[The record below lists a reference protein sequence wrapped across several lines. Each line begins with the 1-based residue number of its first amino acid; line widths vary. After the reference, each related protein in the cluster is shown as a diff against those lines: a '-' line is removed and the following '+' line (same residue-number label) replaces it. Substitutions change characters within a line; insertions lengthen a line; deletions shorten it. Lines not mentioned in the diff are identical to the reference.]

1 MSRRGRK
8 NWSNFEINKRICK
21 QLILHRVWNDLS
33 QTDLSKDIGT
43 TFQQYQKNEKCANRI
58 FAEQL
63 ISICNNRK
71 WDLAIFQ
78 NANPEDTLDEWMKKD
93 YRGIAILDTSS
104 LKSYYGE
111 NKYNKIKNAWKLLD
125 TNGSKSYY
133 GNVKDPDPDHISNMK
148 PIIPKGD

>member
-8 NWSNFEINKRICK
+8 TWSNFEINKRICK

-71 WDLAIFQ
+71 WDIALFGNI
-78 NANPEDTLDEWMKKD
+78 NPEDTLDEWMKKD
-93 YRGIAILDTSS
+93 Q
-104 LKSYYGE
+104 
-111 NKYNKIKNAWKLLD
+111 NKISETKYTKIKNAWKLLD

-133 GNVKDPDPDHISNMK
+133 GNVKDPDPDHILNMK

>member
-8 NWSNFEINKRICK
+8 TWSNFEINKRICK

-71 WDLAIFQ
+71 WDIALFGNI
-78 NANPEDTLDEWMKKD
+78 NPEDTLDEWMKKD
-93 YRGIAILDTSS
+93 Q
-104 LKSYYGE
+104 
-111 NKYNKIKNAWKLLD
+111 NKISETKYTKIKNAWKLLD
-125 TNGSKSYY
+125 INGSKSYY

>member
-78 NANPEDTLDEWMKKD
+78 NANPEDTLNEWMIKD
-93 YRGIAILDTSS
+93 YPLQRVGLTSEGRVMPSKYTKIMKSWDVLD
-104 LKSYYGE
+104 
-111 NKYNKIKNAWKLLD
+111 INAAKC
-125 TNGSKSYY
+125 YY
-133 GNVKDPDPDHISNMK
+133 GNYTYNDIPDIK
-148 PIIPKGD
+148 PII